1 MPITIA
7 TSVVTYSPKRD
18 RWNSDFTGVFSDQDF
33 AISDEIDPSK
43 QIKFDAS
50 GITAGTA
57 LTLTAPATS
66 GTFGLK
72 GDAGTL
78 QYATPTAGQT
88 VTITTADTL
97 IMEPAGTLATLTVA
111 FPAASDG
118 KKVTIASTQIVTT
131 LTLTANGSDA
141 FITTLT
147 AFVAGGFATFT
158 ARSTK
163 WYRTG

>member
-1 MPITIA
+1 MPITKTANVI
-7 TSVVTYSPKRD
+7 TYTAKTD
-18 RWNSDFTGVFSDQDF
+18 RWSSGITGVYSDSDF
-33 AISDEIDPSK
+33 AISDELDPTK
-43 QIKFDAS
+43 QLKFEAS
-50 GITAGTA
+50 GITTNTSI
-57 LTLTAPATS
+57 TLTPPASS
-66 GTFGLK
+66 GTVGLK

-118 KKVTIASTQIVTT
+118 KQVTIASTQIITT

-141 FITTLT
+141 FVTTLA